1 MAEALAL
8 VEAFVLGREPTLTR
22 ADVAGAAGVPLEVA
36 EDLWHHLG
44 FPHAD
49 DTELAFTE
57 ADVEALKKTQEL
69 IRLGVLSE
77 DRQAALVRTWGR
89 SYARLAEWQ
98 TSLLAEVA
106 RERGGDEVED
116 LVALTAQVLPLV
128 ESLQDYVWR
137 RHLVSAARRMLTVA
151 DSTAVPLAVG
161 FLDIVGYTARSK
173 RLSDKELVDW
183 VEEFEDTCSDVVVE
197 HGGRVIKYLGDGVFF
212 TFEDVEAAARTAL
225 ELVILGEDKEN
236 PFPHVRAGI
245 SYGDV
250 VLRLGDVFGPTVNIA
265 ARLTTVAR
273 PSSVI
278 VDENAAAALED
289 VDDLRV
295 EKMRRTSVK
304 GYSRLQAFRLRPGKA
319 D

>member
-1 MAEALAL
+1 M
-8 VEAFVLGREPTLTR
+8 VESLVLGHTPTLTR
-22 ADVAGAAGVPLEVA
+22 ADVAGSAGVPMEVA

-44 FPHAD
+44 FPHAGD
-49 DTELAFTE
+49 DEIAFTE
-57 ADVEALKKTQEL
+57 ADVEALRMTQEL
-69 IRLGVLSE
+69 VRLGVLSE

-116 LVALTAQVLPLV
+116 LVALSAQVLPLV

-151 DSTAVPLAVG
+151 DATAVPLAVG

-212 TFEDVEAAARTAL
+212 TFEDVEPAARTAL
-225 ELVILGEDKEN
+225 ELAALGEDKESA
-236 PFPHVRAGI
+236 FPHVRAGI

-265 ARLTTVAR
+265 ARLTTLAR
-273 PSSVI
+273 PSSVV

-289 VDDLRV
+289 VDGFQV

-304 GYSRLQAFRLRPGKA
+304 GYSRLQAFRLRSRSE
-319 D
+319 

>member
-1 MAEALAL
+1 M
-8 VEAFVLGREPTLTR
+8 VEAFVLGQTPTLTR
-22 ADVAGAAGVPLEVA
+22 AEVAREAGVPMEVT

-44 FPHAD
+44 FPHAGD
-49 DTELAFTE
+49 DEIAFTE
-57 ADVEALKKTQEL
+57 SDVEALRMSHEL

-116 LVALTAQVLPLV
+116 LLALSAQVLPLV

-151 DSTAVPLAVG
+151 DASAVPLAVG

-173 RLSDKELVDW
+173 RLTDKELVDW

-212 TFEDVEAAARTAL
+212 TFEDVSAAARTAL
-225 ELVILGEDKEN
+225 ELAALGDDRDS
-236 PFPHVRAGI
+236 PFPHIRAGI

-265 ARLTTVAR
+265 ARLTTLAR
-273 PSSVI
+273 PSSVVI
-278 VDENAAAALED
+278 DENAAAALED
-289 VDDLRV
+289 VDGFRV
-295 EKMRRTSVK
+295 EKMRRASVK
-304 GYSRLQAFRLRPGKA
+304 GYSRLQAFRLRSRS

>member
-1 MAEALAL
+1 M
-8 VEAFVLGREPTLTR
+8 VESFVLGQTPSLTR
-22 ADVAGAAGVPLEVA
+22 TDVAAAAGVPMEVT

-49 DTELAFTE
+49 EDEIAFTE
-57 ADVEALKKTQEL
+57 ADVEALRMTQEL
-69 IRLGVLSE
+69 VRLGVLSE

-116 LVALTAQVLPLV
+116 LVALSAQVLPLV
-128 ESLQDYVWR
+128 EALQDYVWR

-151 DSTAVPLAVG
+151 DASAVPLAVG

-212 TFEDVEAAARTAL
+212 TFEDASAAARTAL
-225 ELVILGEDKEN
+225 DLVALGEDRES
-236 PFPHVRAGI
+236 PFPQVRAGI

-265 ARLTTVAR
+265 ARLTTLAR

-278 VDENAAAALED
+278 IDENAAAALED
-289 VDDLRV
+289 NDDFQV
-295 EKMRRTSVK
+295 EKMRRASVK
-304 GYSRLQAFRLRPGKA
+304 GYSRLQAFRLRAQTG
-319 D
+319 